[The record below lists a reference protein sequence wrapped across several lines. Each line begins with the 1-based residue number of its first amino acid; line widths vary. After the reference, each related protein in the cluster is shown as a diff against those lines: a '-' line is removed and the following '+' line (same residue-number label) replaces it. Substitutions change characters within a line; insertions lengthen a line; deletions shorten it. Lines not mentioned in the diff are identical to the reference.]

1 MYGMSDLRFCPACG
15 AQLPRVA
22 GVPVRFC
29 PGCGVRLEGV
39 ACDSDATGSV
49 NDAAADDGASEGREP
64 SVAVP
69 TDVPTQSAES
79 ASPSGDTTSAD
90 APRAG
95 ELELHAACDAS
106 GGQALAQVALPRGW
120 RIEEAHLER
129 SGSFDCP
136 ISVGVTAAGPMRER
150 ILYRSELCYV
160 DAGAVAKRIP
170 TQTERKAFMH
180 VEAACDEL
188 AQACAAQLGARAE
201 VVAEQSYPS
210 NAALDIER
218 ERARVKRE
226 AANDFAIQ
234 GFSMEPSN
242 VIYECRM
249 RRYRLAGAP
258 VSTELAVA
266 AKVEGYVASI
276 GGVAGSMGKGIAAGA
291 EALLGAGLSS
301 GLIGGVLGK
310 RLRERQAAAAAGQD
324 IAQEQAAGR
333 GDCPDGVSS
342 NLGAADLLQWRI
354 RDSFCLVA
362 PEGRLDEA
370 ASTALASMA
379 STLRL
384 NPAIAREATAQKQQ
398 MVLEQRQR
406 TQMNIAQ
413 QQQQFAAWQQMH
425 ASQQAAFDSY
435 QQAWFDRSDRQHAAN
450 MAASAANFSNAG
462 VGTGAASYSD
472 AIRGVNHYTRPDG
485 TDVEVSVMADQAW
498 VNGSGDVIGTRDG
511 FEPGFGWT
519 ELPRQ

>member
-1 MYGMSDLRFCPACG
+1 MSDLRFCPACG

-29 PGCGVRLEGV
+29 PGCGVRLGGV
-39 ACDSDATGSV
+39 ACGPDATGSV
-49 NDAAADDGASEGREP
+49 DDVADDDSAGEGCEP

-69 TDVPTQSAES
+69 ADAPTRSAEA
-79 ASPSGDTTSAD
+79 ASPSGSTASAG
-90 APRAG
+90 APRVG
-95 ELELHAACDAS
+95 DLELHTACDVS
-106 GGQALAQVALPRGW
+106 GGQALAQVALPRDW

-136 ISVGVTAAGPMRER
+136 ISVGVTAAGLAGER
-150 ILYRSELCYV
+150 IVYRSELCYV

-170 TQTERKAFMH
+170 TQTERKAFVH
-180 VEAACDEL
+180 VETACDEL
-188 AQACAAQLGARAE
+188 AQACAAQLGAQAE
-201 VVAEQSYPS
+201 VVAEQPYPS
-210 NAALDIER
+210 SAAVDIEH

-234 GFSMEPSN
+234 GFSMEPSD
-242 VIYECRM
+242 VIYECGM
-249 RRYRLAGAP
+249 RRYQLAGAP
-258 VSTELAVA
+258 VPTELAVA

-276 GGVAGSMGKGIAAGA
+276 GGIAGSMGKGIAAGA

-310 RLRERQAAAAAGQD
+310 RLRERQAAAAAGQGV
-324 IAQEQAAGR
+324 AQEQASDQ
-333 GDCPDGVSS
+333 GDCPDEAPFK
-342 NLGAADLLQWRI
+342 LGAADLLQWRI

-384 NPAIAREATAQKQQ
+384 NPELAREACAQKQQ

-450 MAASAANFSNAG
+450 MAASAANFSSAG

>member
-1 MYGMSDLRFCPACG
+1 MSDLRFCPACG
-15 AQLPRVA
+15 MQLPRVA

-29 PGCGVRLEGV
+29 PGCGVRLESVEDDPGV
-39 ACDSDATGSV
+39 AEHANG
-49 NDAAADDGASEGREP
+49 AAADDGAGEGCEP
-64 SVAVP
+64 SANAPV
-69 TDVPTQSAES
+69 DVPMQDADA
-79 ASPSGDTTSAD
+79 ASPVRDVAAAD
-90 APRAG
+90 APRVG
-95 ELELHAACDAS
+95 DLELHTACDAS

-129 SGSFDCP
+129 SSSFDCP
-136 ISVGVTAAGPMRER
+136 ISVGVTAAGPAGER
-150 ILYRSELCYV
+150 IMYRSELCYV

-170 TQTERKAFMH
+170 TQTERKAFVH

-201 VVAEQSYPS
+201 VTAEQPYPS
-210 NAALDIER
+210 SAAGDIEH

-234 GFSMEPSN
+234 GFSMEPSD
-242 VIYECRM
+242 VVYECRM
-249 RRYRLAGAP
+249 RRYRLAGVPAP
-258 VSTELAVA
+258 TELAVA
-266 AKVEGYVASI
+266 AKVEGYVVSI
-276 GGVAGSMGKGIAAGA
+276 GGVAGSVGKGVAAGA

-310 RLRERQAAAAAGQD
+310 RLRERQAAAAAGQRAAKD
-324 IAQEQAAGR
+324 QAPDQ
-333 GDCPDGVSS
+333 GDCPDGAPFK
-342 NLGAADLLQWRI
+342 LGAADLLQWRI

-384 NPAIAREATAQKQQ
+384 NPSIAREACAQKQQ

-435 QQAWFDRSDRQHAAN
+435 QQAWFERSDRQHAAN
-450 MAASAANFSNAG
+450 MAASAANFSSAG

>member
-1 MYGMSDLRFCPACG
+1 MSELRFCPACG

-39 ACDSDATGSV
+39 VGYSGAVGPTDGATADDDADEGADSSVDAPADALVEAVGVASSSR
-49 NDAAADDGASEGREP
+49 DAA
-64 SVAVP
+64 
-69 TDVPTQSAES
+69 
-79 ASPSGDTTSAD
+79 TTD
-90 APRAG
+90 APHIG
-95 ELELHAACDAS
+95 DLELHTACDTS
-106 GGQALAQVALPRGW
+106 GGQALAQVVLPRGW
-120 RIEEAHLER
+120 HIEEAHLER

-136 ISVGVTAAGPMRER
+136 ISVGVTAAGPMGER
-150 ILYRSELCYV
+150 IMYRSELCYV

-170 TQTERKAFMH
+170 TQTERKVFVH

-188 AQACAAQLGARAE
+188 AQACAARLGARAE
-201 VVAEQSYPS
+201 VVAEQPYPS
-210 NAALDIER
+210 SAEVDIER

-234 GFSMEPSN
+234 GFSMEPSD
-242 VIYECRM
+242 VVYECRM
-249 RRYRLAGAP
+249 RRYRLTGAP
-258 VSTELAVA
+258 MPTELAVA
-266 AKVEGYVASI
+266 AKVEGYMFSI
-276 GGVAGSMGKGIAAGA
+276 GGVAGSMGKGVAAGA

-310 RLRERQAAAAAGQD
+310 RLRERQAAAAAGQGV
-324 IAQEQAAGR
+324 AQEQPTGR
-333 GDCPDGVSS
+333 GGCPDGASFE
-342 NLGAADLLQWRI
+342 LGAADLLQWRI
-354 RDSFCLVA
+354 RDSFCLAA

-384 NPAIAREATAQKQQ
+384 NPAIAREASAQK
-398 MVLEQRQR
+398 
-406 TQMNIAQ
+406 
-413 QQQQFAAWQQMH
+413 QQMH

-450 MAASAANFSNAG
+450 MAASAANFSSAG

>member
-1 MYGMSDLRFCPACG
+1 MSDLRFCPACG

-39 ACDSDATGSV
+39 ACGSDATGSV
-49 NDAAADDGASEGREP
+49 NDATADDGASEGREP

-69 TDVPTQSAES
+69 TQSAEA

-90 APRAG
+90 APRAVD
-95 ELELHAACDAS
+95 LELHAACDAS

-120 RIEEAHLER
+120 QIEEAHLER

-136 ISVGVTAAGPMRER
+136 ISVGVTAAGPMGER
-150 ILYRSELCYV
+150 IMYRSELCYV

-201 VVAEQSYPS
+201 VVAGQPYPS

-226 AANDFAIQ
+226 AVNDFAIQ

-249 RRYRLAGAP
+249 RRYRLTGAP
-258 VSTELAVA
+258 APTELAVA

-276 GGVAGSMGKGIAAGA
+276 GGVAGSKGKGIAAGA
-291 EALLGAGLSS
+291 EALLG
-301 GLIGGVLGK
+301 
-310 RLRERQAAAAAGQD
+310 QAF
-324 IAQEQAAGR
+324 R
-333 GDCPDGVSS
+333 
-342 NLGAADLLQWRI
+342 AD
-354 RDSFCLVA
+354 
-362 PEGRLDEA
+362 
-370 ASTALASMA
+370 
-379 STLRL
+379 
-384 NPAIAREATAQKQQ
+384 
-398 MVLEQRQR
+398 
-406 TQMNIAQ
+406 
-413 QQQQFAAWQQMH
+413 
-425 ASQQAAFDSY
+425 
-435 QQAWFDRSDRQHAAN
+435 
-450 MAASAANFSNAG
+450 
-462 VGTGAASYSD
+462 
-472 AIRGVNHYTRPDG
+472 
-485 TDVEVSVMADQAW
+485 
-498 VNGSGDVIGTRDG
+498 
-511 FEPGFGWT
+511 
-519 ELPRQ
+519 

>member
-1 MYGMSDLRFCPACG
+1 MGRSCLGSPACRYDFARDAASDLRALWAYSGAVGPTDGATADDDADEGADSSVDAPAD
-15 AQLPRVA
+15 ALVEA
-22 GVPVRFC
+22 V
-29 PGCGVRLEGV
+29 GV
-39 ACDSDATGSV
+39 ASSSR
-49 NDAAADDGASEGREP
+49 DAA
-64 SVAVP
+64 
-69 TDVPTQSAES
+69 
-79 ASPSGDTTSAD
+79 TTD
-90 APRAG
+90 APHIG
-95 ELELHAACDAS
+95 DLELHTACDTS
-106 GGQALAQVALPRGW
+106 GGQALAQVVLPRGW
-120 RIEEAHLER
+120 HIEEAHLER

-136 ISVGVTAAGPMRER
+136 ISVGVTAAGPMGER
-150 ILYRSELCYV
+150 IMYRSELCYV

-170 TQTERKAFMH
+170 MQTERKVFVH

-188 AQACAAQLGARAE
+188 AQACAARLGARAE
-201 VVAEQSYPS
+201 VVAEQPYPS
-210 NAALDIER
+210 SAEVDIER

-234 GFSMEPSN
+234 GFSMEPSD
-242 VIYECRM
+242 VVYECRM
-249 RRYRLAGAP
+249 RRYRLTGAP
-258 VSTELAVA
+258 VPTELAVA
-266 AKVEGYVASI
+266 AKVEGYMFS
-276 GGVAGSMGKGIAAGA
+276 
-291 EALLGAGLSS
+291 
-301 GLIGGVLGK
+301 IGGVLGK
-310 RLRERQAAAAAGQD
+310 RLRERQAAAAAGQGV
-324 IAQEQAAGR
+324 AQEQPTGR
-333 GDCPDGVSS
+333 GGCPDGASFE
-342 NLGAADLLQWRI
+342 LGAADLLQWRI
-354 RDSFCLVA
+354 RDSFCLAA

-384 NPAIAREATAQKQQ
+384 NPAIAREASAQKQQ

-450 MAASAANFSNAG
+450 MAASAANFSSAG

>member
-1 MYGMSDLRFCPACG
+1 MSDLRFCPACG
-15 AQLPRVA
+15 ARLPRFT
-22 GVPVRFC
+22 GVSMRFC
-29 PGCGVRLEGV
+29 PGCGARLVG
-39 ACDSDATGSV
+39 
-49 NDAAADDGASEGREP
+49 AADDHGNVGPVNGGPADDSVDEGRKP
-64 SVAVP
+64 SAGAPVDGSTAG
-69 TDVPTQSAES
+69 T
-79 ASPSGDTTSAD
+79 ASPFRAAAKAD
-90 APRAG
+90 ASCTG
-95 ELELHAACDAS
+95 GLELHTACDAS
-106 GGQALAQVALPRGW
+106 GGQALAQMALPQGW
-120 RIEEAHLER
+120 SIEEAHLER

-136 ISVGVTAAGPMRER
+136 ISVGVTAAGSADER
-150 ILYRSELCYV
+150 IVYRSELCYV
-160 DAGAVAKRIP
+160 DAGAVAKHVS
-170 TQTERKAFMH
+170 TQTERKAFIH

-201 VVAEQSYPS
+201 VVAEQPYPS
-210 NAALDIER
+210 SAAVDIER
-218 ERARVKRE
+218 ERVRVKRE

-234 GFSMEPSN
+234 GFSMEPSD
-242 VIYECRM
+242 VVYECRM
-249 RRYRLAGAP
+249 RRYRLVGAP
-258 VSTELAVA
+258 VPTELAVA
-266 AKVEGYVASI
+266 AKVEGYVCSV
-276 GGVAGSMGKGIAAGA
+276 GGAMDSVGKGVAAGA
-291 EALLGAGLSS
+291 EALLSAGLSS

-310 RLRERQAAAAAGQD
+310 RLRERQAAAQAQAGVQN
-324 IAQEQAAGR
+324 QGGGQN
-333 GDCPDGVSS
+333 DCPDGVSFK
-342 NLGAADLLQWRI
+342 LGAADLLQWRI

-370 ASTALASMA
+370 VSTALASMA

-384 NPAIAREATAQKQQ
+384 SPAIAREATAQKQQ

-450 MAASAANFSNAG
+450 MAASAANFSSAG

>member
-1 MYGMSDLRFCPACG
+1 MSDLRFCPACG
-15 AQLPRVA
+15 AQQPRVA

-39 ACDSDATGSV
+39 ACGPDAAGSV
-49 NDAAADDGASEGREP
+49 NDAAADDDADEGCEP
-64 SVAVP
+64 NAPVP
-69 TDVPTQSAES
+69 VDVPMRSAGA
-79 ASPSGDTTSAD
+79 ASPSGDTASAD

-95 ELELHAACDAS
+95 ELELHTACDVS

-150 ILYRSELCYV
+150 IMYRSELCYV

-201 VVAEQSYPS
+201 VVAEQPYPS
-210 NAALDIER
+210 SAAVDIER

-234 GFSMEPSN
+234 GFSMEPSD

-258 VSTELAVA
+258 VPTELAVA
-266 AKVEGYVASI
+266 AKVEGYVAS
-276 GGVAGSMGKGIAAGA
+276 
-291 EALLGAGLSS
+291 
-301 GLIGGVLGK
+301 IGGVLGK
-310 RLRERQAAAAAGQD
+310 RLRERQAAAAAGQGV
-324 IAQEQAAGR
+324 AQGQVTGR
-333 GDCPDGVSS
+333 DDCPDEVSS
-342 NLGAADLLQWRI
+342 NLGAADVLQWRI

-384 NPAIAREATAQKQQ
+384 NPAIAREASAQKQQ

-435 QQAWFDRSDRQHAAN
+435 QQAWFDRSNRQHAAN
-450 MAASAANFSNAG
+450 MAASAASFSSAG

>member
-1 MYGMSDLRFCPACG
+1 MSDLRFCPACG

-22 GVPVRFC
+22 GMPVRFC

-39 ACDSDATGSV
+39 ACGPDAAGSA
-49 NDAAADDGASEGREP
+49 NDAAADDDASEGCEP
-64 SVAVP
+64 NVP
-69 TDVPTQSAES
+69 VPVDVPTRSAE
-79 ASPSGDTTSAD
+79 AVPPSGDTATAD
-90 APRAG
+90 TPRAG
-95 ELELHAACDAS
+95 ELELHTACDVS

-136 ISVGVTAAGPMRER
+136 ISVGVTAAGPTGER
-150 ILYRSELCYV
+150 IVYRSELCYV

-201 VVAEQSYPS
+201 VVAEQPYPS
-210 NAALDIER
+210 SAAVDIER

-234 GFSMEPSN
+234 GFTMEPSD
-242 VIYECRM
+242 VVYECRL

-258 VSTELAVA
+258 VPTELAAA

-276 GGVAGSMGKGIAAGA
+276 GGVAGSMGKGIATGA

-310 RLRERQAAAAAGQD
+310 RLRERQATAAAGQG
-324 IAQEQAAGR
+324 ITQEQTAGR
-333 GDCPDGVSS
+333 GDCSDGVSS
-342 NLGAADLLQWRI
+342 NLGAADLLLWRI

-384 NPAIAREATAQKQQ
+384 SPAIAREASAQKQQ

-435 QQAWFDRSDRQHAAN
+435 QQAWFDRSNRQHAAN
-450 MAASAANFSNAG
+450 MAASAASFSSAG

>member
-1 MYGMSDLRFCPACG
+1 MSDLRFCPACG

-39 ACDSDATGSV
+39 VGYSGAVGATDG
-49 NDAAADDGASEGREP
+49 ATADDDADEGGDP
-64 SVAVP
+64 SVDAP
-69 TDVPTQSAES
+69 
-79 ASPSGDTTSAD
+79 AD
-90 APRAG
+90 APVETAG
-95 ELELHAACDAS
+95 VASSSRDAATTDMPHIGDLELHAARDTS

-120 RIEEAHLER
+120 HIEEAHLER

-136 ISVGVTAAGPMRER
+136 ISVGVTAAGPMGER
-150 ILYRSELCYV
+150 IVYRSELCYV

-170 TQTERKAFMH
+170 TQTERKVFVH

-188 AQACAAQLGARAE
+188 AQACAARLGARAE
-201 VVAEQSYPS
+201 VVAEQPYPS
-210 NAALDIER
+210 SAAVDIER

-234 GFSMEPSN
+234 GFSMEPSD
-242 VIYECRM
+242 VVYECRM
-249 RRYRLAGAP
+249 CRYRLTGAP
-258 VSTELAVA
+258 VPTELAVA
-266 AKVEGYVASI
+266 AKVEGYMFSI
-276 GGVAGSMGKGIAAGA
+276 GGVAGSMGKGVAAGA

-310 RLRERQAAAAAGQD
+310 RLRERQAAAAAGQGV
-324 IAQEQAAGR
+324 AQEQPTGR
-333 GDCPDGVSS
+333 GGCPDGASFE
-342 NLGAADLLQWRI
+342 LGAADLLQWRI

-362 PEGRLDEA
+362 PEGCLDEA

-384 NPAIAREATAQKQQ
+384 NPAIAREASAQKQQ

-450 MAASAANFSNAG
+450 MAASAANFSSAG
-462 VGTGAASYSD
+462 VGTGASSYSD

>member
-1 MYGMSDLRFCPACG
+1 M
-15 AQLPRVA
+15 
-22 GVPVRFC
+22 
-29 PGCGVRLEGV
+29 
-39 ACDSDATGSV
+39 
-49 NDAAADDGASEGREP
+49 
-64 SVAVP
+64 
-69 TDVPTQSAES
+69 
-79 ASPSGDTTSAD
+79 
-90 APRAG
+90 
-95 ELELHAACDAS
+95 
-106 GGQALAQVALPRGW
+106 
-120 RIEEAHLER
+120 
-129 SGSFDCP
+129 
-136 ISVGVTAAGPMRER
+136 
-150 ILYRSELCYV
+150 
-160 DAGAVAKRIP
+160 
-170 TQTERKAFMH
+170 
-180 VEAACDEL
+180 EAACDEL
-188 AQACAAQLGARAE
+188 AQACATQLGARAE
-201 VVAEQSYPS
+201 VTAEQPYPS
-210 NAALDIER
+210 SAAVDTEH

-234 GFSMEPSN
+234 GFSMEPSD

-249 RRYRLAGAP
+249 RRYRIAGASVP
-258 VSTELAVA
+258 TELAVA

-310 RLRERQAAAAAGQD
+310 RLRERQAAAAAEQGA
-324 IAQEQAAGR
+324 AQKRATDQ
-333 GDCPDGVSS
+333 GDCPDGAPFR
-342 NLGAADLLQWRI
+342 LGAADLLQWRI

-384 NPAIAREATAQKQQ
+384 NPSIAREACAQKQQ

-435 QQAWFDRSDRQHAAN
+435 QQAWFERSDRQHAAN
-450 MAASAANFSNAG
+450 MAASAANFSSAG

>member
-1 MYGMSDLRFCPACG
+1 MSELRFCPACG

-39 ACDSDATGSV
+39 VGYSGAVGPTDGATADDDADEGADSSVDAPADALVEAVGVASSSR
-49 NDAAADDGASEGREP
+49 DAA
-64 SVAVP
+64 
-69 TDVPTQSAES
+69 
-79 ASPSGDTTSAD
+79 TTD
-90 APRAG
+90 APHIG
-95 ELELHAACDAS
+95 DLELHTACDTS
-106 GGQALAQVALPRGW
+106 GGQALAQVVLPRGW
-120 RIEEAHLER
+120 HIEEAHLER

-136 ISVGVTAAGPMRER
+136 ISVGVTAAGPMGER
-150 ILYRSELCYV
+150 IMYRSELCYV

-170 TQTERKAFMH
+170 MQTERKVFVH

-188 AQACAAQLGARAE
+188 AQACAARLGARAE
-201 VVAEQSYPS
+201 VVAEQPYPS
-210 NAALDIER
+210 SAEVDIER

-234 GFSMEPSN
+234 GFSMEPSD
-242 VIYECRM
+242 VVYECRM
-249 RRYRLAGAP
+249 RRYRLTGAP
-258 VSTELAVA
+258 VPTELAVA
-266 AKVEGYVASI
+266 AKVEGY
-276 GGVAGSMGKGIAAGA
+276 M
-291 EALLGAGLSS
+291 LS
-301 GLIGGVLGK
+301 IGGVLGK
-310 RLRERQAAAAAGQD
+310 RLRERQAAAAAGQGV
-324 IAQEQAAGR
+324 AQEQPTGR
-333 GDCPDGVSS
+333 GGCPDGASFE
-342 NLGAADLLQWRI
+342 LGAADLLQWRI
-354 RDSFCLVA
+354 RDSFCLAA

-384 NPAIAREATAQKQQ
+384 NPAIAREASAQKQQ

-450 MAASAANFSNAG
+450 MAASAANFSSAG

>member
-39 ACDSDATGSV
+39 VGYSGAVGATDG
-49 NDAAADDGASEGREP
+49 ATADDDADEGGDP
-64 SVAVP
+64 SVDAP
-69 TDVPTQSAES
+69 
-79 ASPSGDTTSAD
+79 AD
-90 APRAG
+90 APVETAG
-95 ELELHAACDAS
+95 VASSRDAATTDAPHIGDLELHAACDTS
-106 GGQALAQVALPRGW
+106 GGQALAQVVLPRGW
-120 RIEEAHLER
+120 HIEEAHLER

-136 ISVGVTAAGPMRER
+136 ISVGVTAAGPMGER
-150 ILYRSELCYV
+150 IMYRSELCYV

-170 TQTERKAFMH
+170 TQTERKVFVH

-188 AQACAAQLGARAE
+188 AQACAARLGARAE
-201 VVAEQSYPS
+201 VVAEQPYPS
-210 NAALDIER
+210 SAAVDIER
-218 ERARVKRE
+218 ERK
-226 AANDFAIQ
+226 
-234 GFSMEPSN
+234 
-242 VIYECRM
+242 
-249 RRYRLAGAP
+249 
-258 VSTELAVA
+258 
-266 AKVEGYVASI
+266 
-276 GGVAGSMGKGIAAGA
+276 
-291 EALLGAGLSS
+291 
-301 GLIGGVLGK
+301 
-310 RLRERQAAAAAGQD
+310 AAAAAGQGV
-324 IAQEQAAGR
+324 AQEQPTGR
-333 GDCPDGVSS
+333 GGCPDGASFE
-342 NLGAADLLQWRI
+342 LGAADLLQWRI
-354 RDSFCLVA
+354 RDSFCLAA

-384 NPAIAREATAQKQQ
+384 NPAIAREASAQKQQ

-450 MAASAANFSNAG
+450 MAASAANFSSAG
-462 VGTGAASYSD
+462 VGTGTASYSD

-498 VNGSGDVIGTRDG
+498 VNGSGDVIDTRDG

>member
-1 MYGMSDLRFCPACG
+1 MSDLRFCPACG
-15 AQLPRVA
+15 AQQPRVA

-29 PGCGVRLEGV
+29 LGCGVRLEGV
-39 ACDSDATGSV
+39 ACGPDATGSV
-49 NDAAADDGASEGREP
+49 NDAADDDGAGEGCGP

-69 TDVPTQSAES
+69 ADVPTRSAEA
-79 ASPSGDTTSAD
+79 ASPSGSTASAD

-95 ELELHAACDAS
+95 ELELHTACDAS
-106 GGQALAQVALPRGW
+106 GGQALAQAALPRGW

-136 ISVGVTAAGPMRER
+136 ISVGVTAAGPAGER
-150 ILYRSELCYV
+150 IMYRSELCYV
-160 DAGAVAKRIP
+160 DAGA
-170 TQTERKAFMH
+170 
-180 VEAACDEL
+180 
-188 AQACAAQLGARAE
+188 
-201 VVAEQSYPS
+201 
-210 NAALDIER
+210 
-218 ERARVKRE
+218 
-226 AANDFAIQ
+226 
-234 GFSMEPSN
+234 
-242 VIYECRM
+242 
-249 RRYRLAGAP
+249 P
-258 VSTELAVA
+258 VPTELAVA

-276 GGVAGSMGKGIAAGA
+276 GGIAGSMGKGIAAGA

-310 RLRERQAAAAAGQD
+310 RLRERQAAAAAGQGV
-324 IAQEQAAGR
+324 AQEQAPDQ
-333 GDCPDGVSS
+333 GDCPDGAPFR
-342 NLGAADLLQWRI
+342 LGATDLLQWRI

-384 NPAIAREATAQKQQ
+384 NPTIAREATAQKQQ

-450 MAASAANFSNAG
+450 MAASAASFSSAG

-472 AIRGVNHYTRPDG
+472 AIRGVNHYTKPDG

>member
-1 MYGMSDLRFCPACG
+1 MSDLRFCPACG

-39 ACDSDATGSV
+39 ACGSDATGSV

-64 SVAVP
+64 GVAVL
-69 TDVPTQSAES
+69 TDVPTQSAKA

-90 APRAG
+90 ASRAG
-95 ELELHAACDAS
+95 ELELHAACDTS

-120 RIEEAHLER
+120 HIEEAHLER

-136 ISVGVTAAGPMRER
+136 ISVGVTAAGPMGER
-150 ILYRSELCYV
+150 VMYRSELCYV
-160 DAGAVAKRIP
+160 DAGAVTKRIP
-170 TQTERKAFMH
+170 TQTERKVFVH

-188 AQACAAQLGARAE
+188 AQACAARLGARAE
-201 VVAEQSYPS
+201 VVAEQPYPS
-210 NAALDIER
+210 SAAVDIER
-218 ERARVKRE
+218 ERTRVKRE

-249 RRYRLAGAP
+249 RRYRLTGAP
-258 VSTELAVA
+258 VPTELAVA
-266 AKVEGYVASI
+266 AKVEGYMFSI
-276 GGVAGSMGKGIAAGA
+276 GGVAGSLGKGVAAGA

-310 RLRERQAAAAAGQD
+310 RLRERQAAAAAGQGV
-324 IAQEQAAGR
+324 AQEQSTGR
-333 GDCPDGVSS
+333 GGCPDGASFE
-342 NLGAADLLQWRI
+342 LGAADLLQWRI

-384 NPAIAREATAQKQQ
+384 NPAIAREASAQKQQ

-450 MAASAANFSNAG
+450 MAASAANFSSVG

-472 AIRGVNHYTRPDG
+472 AIRGVNHYVRPDG

-498 VNGSGDVIGTRDG
+498 VNGSGDVVGTRDG

>member
-1 MYGMSDLRFCPACG
+1 MSDLRFCPACG

-22 GVPVRFC
+22 GVPMRFC

-39 ACDSDATGSV
+39 AFGPDATGSV
-49 NDAAADDGASEGREP
+49 NDAADDGSAGEGCEP

-69 TDVPTQSAES
+69 ADAPKRSAEA
-79 ASPSGDTTSAD
+79 ASPSGSTVSAD

-95 ELELHAACDAS
+95 ELELHTACDVS

-136 ISVGVTAAGPMRER
+136 ISVGVTAAGSTGER
-150 ILYRSELCYV
+150 IVYRSELCYV

-201 VVAEQSYPS
+201 VVAEQPYPS
-210 NAALDIER
+210 SAAVDIEH

-234 GFSMEPSN
+234 GFTMEPSD

-249 RRYRLAGAP
+249 RRYRIAGAP
-258 VSTELAVA
+258 VPTELAVA
-266 AKVEGYVASI
+266 AKVE
-276 GGVAGSMGKGIAAGA
+276 
-291 EALLGAGLSS
+291 GLSS

-310 RLRERQAAAAAGQD
+310 RLRERQAAAAAGQGV
-324 IAQEQAAGR
+324 AQERASDQ
-333 GDCPDGVSS
+333 GDCPDETPFK
-342 NLGAADLLQWRI
+342 LGAADLLQWRI

-384 NPAIAREATAQKQQ
+384 NPELAREASAQKQQ

-450 MAASAANFSNAG
+450 MAASAASFSSAG

>member
-1 MYGMSDLRFCPACG
+1 MSNLRFCPACG

-39 ACDSDATGSV
+39 ACGSDATGPV
-49 NDAAADDGASEGREP
+49 NDDAADVSASEGRDP
-64 SVAVP
+64 SAAVP
-69 TDVPTQSAES
+69 VDVPTRSDEA
-79 ASPSGDTTSAD
+79 ALPSGDTASAD
-90 APRAG
+90 APRVG
-95 ELELHAACDAS
+95 ELELHTACDAS

-150 ILYRSELCYV
+150 IMYRSELCYV

-201 VVAEQSYPS
+201 VVAEQPYPS
-210 NAALDIER
+210 SAAVDIER

-234 GFSMEPSN
+234 GFSMEPSD

-249 RRYRLAGAP
+249 RRYRLADVP
-258 VSTELAVA
+258 VPTELAVA

-276 GGVAGSMGKGIAAGA
+276 GGVAGSMGKGVAAGA

-310 RLRERQAAAAAGQD
+310 RLRERQAVGQG
-324 IAQEQAAGR
+324 IAQEQATGR
-333 GDCPDGVSS
+333 GDCPDGASP

-362 PEGRLDEA
+362 PEGRLDGA
-370 ASTALASMA
+370 ASTALVSMA

-384 NPAIAREATAQKQQ
+384 NPAIAREASAQKQQ

-450 MAASAANFSNAG
+450 MAASAANFSSAG

>member
-1 MYGMSDLRFCPACG
+1 MSELRFCPACG

-22 GVPVRFC
+22 GVTVRFC

-39 ACDSDATGSV
+39 VGCSGAVGATDG
-49 NDAAADDGASEGREP
+49 ATADDDAGEGGDP
-64 SVAVP
+64 SVDAP
-69 TDVPTQSAES
+69 
-79 ASPSGDTTSAD
+79 AD
-90 APRAG
+90 APVETAG
-95 ELELHAACDAS
+95 VASSSRDAATTDMPHIGDLELHAACDTS

-120 RIEEAHLER
+120 HIEEAHLER

-136 ISVGVTAAGPMRER
+136 ISVGVTAAGPMGER
-150 ILYRSELCYV
+150 IVYRSELCYV

-170 TQTERKAFMH
+170 TQTERKVFVH

-188 AQACAAQLGARAE
+188 AQACAARLGARAE
-201 VVAEQSYPS
+201 VVAEQPYPS
-210 NAALDIER
+210 SAEVDIER

-234 GFSMEPSN
+234 GFSMEPSD
-242 VIYECRM
+242 VVYECRM
-249 RRYRLAGAP
+249 RRYRLTGAP
-258 VSTELAVA
+258 VPTELAVA
-266 AKVEGYVASI
+266 AKVEGYMFSI
-276 GGVAGSMGKGIAAGA
+276 GGVAGSMGKGVAAGA

-310 RLRERQAAAAAGQD
+310 RLRERQAAAAAGRGV
-324 IAQEQAAGR
+324 AQEQPTGR
-333 GDCPDGVSS
+333 GGCPDGASFE
-342 NLGAADLLQWRI
+342 LGAADLLQWRI

-384 NPAIAREATAQKQQ
+384 NPAIAREASAQKQQ

-450 MAASAANFSNAG
+450 MAASAANFSSAG

>member
-1 MYGMSDLRFCPACG
+1 MSDLRFCPACG

-39 ACDSDATGSV
+39 VGYSGAVGATDG
-49 NDAAADDGASEGREP
+49 ATADDDADEGGDP
-64 SVAVP
+64 SVDAP
-69 TDVPTQSAES
+69 
-79 ASPSGDTTSAD
+79 AD
-90 APRAG
+90 APVETAG
-95 ELELHAACDAS
+95 VASSRDAATTDAPHIGDLELHAACDTS
-106 GGQALAQVALPRGW
+106 GGQALAQVVLPRGW
-120 RIEEAHLER
+120 HIEEAHLER

-136 ISVGVTAAGPMRER
+136 ISVGVTAAGPMGER
-150 ILYRSELCYV
+150 IMYRSELCYV

-170 TQTERKAFMH
+170 TQTERKVFVH

-188 AQACAAQLGARAE
+188 AQACAARLGARAE
-201 VVAEQSYPS
+201 VVAEQPYPS
-210 NAALDIER
+210 SAAVDIER
-218 ERARVKRE
+218 ERK
-226 AANDFAIQ
+226 
-234 GFSMEPSN
+234 
-242 VIYECRM
+242 
-249 RRYRLAGAP
+249 
-258 VSTELAVA
+258 
-266 AKVEGYVASI
+266 
-276 GGVAGSMGKGIAAGA
+276 
-291 EALLGAGLSS
+291 
-301 GLIGGVLGK
+301 
-310 RLRERQAAAAAGQD
+310 AAAAAGQGV
-324 IAQEQAAGR
+324 AQEQPTGR
-333 GDCPDGVSS
+333 GGCPDGASFE
-342 NLGAADLLQWRI
+342 LGAADLLQWRI
-354 RDSFCLVA
+354 RDSFCLAA

-384 NPAIAREATAQKQQ
+384 NPAIAREASAQKQQ

-450 MAASAANFSNAG
+450 MAASAANFSSAG
-462 VGTGAASYSD
+462 VGTGTASYSD

>member
-1 MYGMSDLRFCPACG
+1 
-15 AQLPRVA
+15 
-22 GVPVRFC
+22 
-29 PGCGVRLEGV
+29 
-39 ACDSDATGSV
+39 
-49 NDAAADDGASEGREP
+49 
-64 SVAVP
+64 
-69 TDVPTQSAES
+69 
-79 ASPSGDTTSAD
+79 
-90 APRAG
+90 
-95 ELELHAACDAS
+95 
-106 GGQALAQVALPRGW
+106 
-120 RIEEAHLER
+120 
-129 SGSFDCP
+129 
-136 ISVGVTAAGPMRER
+136 
-150 ILYRSELCYV
+150 
-160 DAGAVAKRIP
+160 
-170 TQTERKAFMH
+170 MH
-180 VEAACDEL
+180 VETACDEL

-201 VVAEQSYPS
+201 VVAEQPYPS
-210 NAALDIER
+210 SAAVDIEH

-234 GFSMEPSN
+234 GFTMEPSD
-242 VIYECRM
+242 VIYECGM
-249 RRYRLAGAP
+249 RRYQLAGAP
-258 VSTELAVA
+258 VPTELAVA

-276 GGVAGSMGKGIAAGA
+276 GGIAGSMGKGIAAGA

-310 RLRERQAAAAAGQD
+310 RLRERQAAAAAGQGV
-324 IAQEQAAGR
+324 AREQASDQ
-333 GDCPDGVSS
+333 GDCPDEAPFK
-342 NLGAADLLQWRI
+342 LGAADLLQWRI

-384 NPAIAREATAQKQQ
+384 NPELAREACAQK
-398 MVLEQRQR
+398 
-406 TQMNIAQ
+406 
-413 QQQQFAAWQQMH
+413 QQMH

-450 MAASAANFSNAG
+450 MAASAANFSSAG

>member
-1 MYGMSDLRFCPACG
+1 MSDLRFCPACG

-29 PGCGVRLEGV
+29 PECGVRLEGV
-39 ACDSDATGSV
+39 AGYSGAAGATDGATADDDADEGLDSSVDAPADAPVETAGIASSPR
-49 NDAAADDGASEGREP
+49 DAAT
-64 SVAVP
+64 
-69 TDVPTQSAES
+69 TDVPHV
-79 ASPSGDTTSAD
+79 G
-90 APRAG
+90 G
-95 ELELHAACDAS
+95 LELHTACDTS

-120 RIEEAHLER
+120 HIEEAHLER

-150 ILYRSELCYV
+150 IMYRSELCYV

-170 TQTERKAFMH
+170 TQTEHKAFMH

-210 NAALDIER
+210 NTALDIER

-258 VSTELAVA
+258 VPTELAVA

-310 RLRERQAAAAAGQD
+310 RLRERQAAGQG
-324 IAQEQAAGR
+324 IAQEQATGR
-333 GDCPDGVSS
+333 GDCPNGVSS

-362 PEGRLDEA
+362 PEGRLGEA
-370 ASTALASMA
+370 VSTALASMA

-384 NPAIAREATAQKQQ
+384 NPAIAREASAQKQQ

-435 QQAWFDRSDRQHAAN
+435 QQAWFDRSDHQHAAN
-450 MAASAANFSNAG
+450 MAASAASFSSAG